1 MLQGVMLG
9 RNLRMEC
16 SSAEQKLSKCLT
28 LAVKK
33 IKWII
38 RSAQGHAKIRSV
50 NVVTVLKVKTL
61 T

>member
-1 MLQGVMLG
+1 MLG

-16 SSAEQKLSKCLT
+16 SSAEQKLSKFLT